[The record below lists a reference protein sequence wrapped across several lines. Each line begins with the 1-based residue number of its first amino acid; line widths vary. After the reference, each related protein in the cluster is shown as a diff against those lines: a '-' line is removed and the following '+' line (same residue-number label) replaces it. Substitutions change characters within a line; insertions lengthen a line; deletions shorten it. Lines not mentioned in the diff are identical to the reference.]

1 MMKQLSFVFAAALFA
16 SLPASALDCGEP
28 PLQQPPVPDG
38 SHANADDIRDARD
51 AVLGYSKRVDKYL
64 TCRDQRAPTIL
75 PYLTK
80 EQKLRWDED
89 LTNVHNERRDLQVK
103 LNEAIR
109 AYRRQDS

>member
-1 MMKQLSFVFAAALFA
+1 M
-16 SLPASALDCGEP
+16 
-28 PLQQPPVPDG
+28 QQPAVPDG
-38 SHANADDIRDARD
+38 HRADADDIRTARD
-51 AVLGYSKRVDKYL
+51 AVLGYSKKVDEYL
-64 TCRDQRAPTIL
+64 TCMDQRAGDIL

-89 LTNVHNERRDLQVK
+89 LTSIHNHRRDLQVK

>member
-1 MMKQLSFVFAAALFA
+1 MMKRLSFVFAAALVG

-28 PLQQPPVPDG
+28 PMAQPPVPDG
-38 SHANADDIRDARD
+38 SRADADDIRTARD
-51 AVLGYSKRVDKYL
+51 AVLTYSKKVDEYL
-64 TCRDQRAPTIL
+64 SCMDQRAPTIL

-89 LTNVHNERRDLQVK
+89 LTGLHNHRRDLQVK

-109 AYRRQDS
+109 SYRRQDS